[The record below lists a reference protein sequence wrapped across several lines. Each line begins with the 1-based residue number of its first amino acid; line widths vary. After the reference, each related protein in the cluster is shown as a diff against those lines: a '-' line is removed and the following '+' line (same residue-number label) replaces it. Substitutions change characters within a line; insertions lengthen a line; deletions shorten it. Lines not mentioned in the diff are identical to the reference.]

1 MVLLL
6 RAVGTHLQRSPGSF
20 GEVAN
25 AWVVLAPTGTMH
37 GVHEVK
43 ERPWVLVCTF
53 YLLNTGSP
61 FTQVASLPVL
71 CVYRYSVYAWHLY
84 YVGAGASGNPN

>member
-6 RAVGTHLQRSPGSF
+6 RAVGTHLTTQRLPGSF

-43 ERPWVLVCTF
+43 E
-53 YLLNTGSP
+53 
-61 FTQVASLPVL
+61 
-71 CVYRYSVYAWHLY
+71 
-84 YVGAGASGNPN
+84 